1 MRIVGKVEREINF
14 FTKVQNSGENDCIY
28 TVIKKGTPCIVNDS
42 FYDSKSGGLYYD
54 IEIENGIFVYTMR
67 TNYYNIYIGKWVDLI
82 YLGRYLEENDVKP
95 GTVVFAQ
102 MKEGVY
108 LSYGLLKR
116 SENNINKWKTLNNI
130 ELDNSWSVYTYIIV
144 EEKKEI

>member
-1 MRIVGKVEREINF
+1 MKIVGKVEREINF
-14 FTKVQNSGENDCIY
+14 FSKVQSCDENDSIY
-28 TVIKKGTPCIVNDS
+28 TIIKKGTPCIVYDS
-42 FYDSKSGGLYYD
+42 FYDSRSGGLYYD
-54 IEIENGIFVYTMR
+54 IEIENGIFLYRMR

-82 YLGRYLEENDVKP
+82 YYGKYIEENDVKP
-95 GTVVFAQ
+95 GTIVFAQ
-102 MKEGVY
+102 MKEGAY

-116 SENNINKWKTLNNI
+116 NDNNVNKWKTLNNV